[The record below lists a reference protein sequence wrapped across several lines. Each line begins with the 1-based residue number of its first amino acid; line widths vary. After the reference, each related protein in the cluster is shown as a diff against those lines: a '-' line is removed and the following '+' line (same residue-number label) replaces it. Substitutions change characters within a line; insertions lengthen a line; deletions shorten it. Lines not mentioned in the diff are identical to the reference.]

1 MTTKRLFHWTV
12 VAVAAASVMVAACK
26 DDNVG
31 GSINTDEEH
40 VEPYV
45 QPVDDEIK
53 TTFDADVLLLG
64 DDFDETTSYMISRIK
79 GQTFRADKNTTTI
92 PESVRAVFVASN
104 GEISEEGLKE
114 LKRRYDEGS
123 LQLLF
128 HKPTNAELFFYVI
141 YFLREPDADTSVKSL
156 RAKAA
161 ANQNSQ
167 SGRKYDIVGF
177 GPNHKLFYLPDL
189 YDPDAKPIT
198 LTSTINTLK
207 EDGTMSTR
215 DSTIVV
221 NHSKLSPYLYGR
233 FAEAAVKWMKQI
245 GAASPAQNRAIT
257 RADDTD
263 NPHVTIATN
272 AFFIEYEKKCTYTI
286 VFRLWAD
293 FMYNFDLNQDFY
305 HVVTEVDVQ
314 DYVYE
319 PYFWEEKSWRYSAFT
334 FQNLDIL
341 VRWPHSDYDVF
352 DEWNLQPWG
361 KEEPQATTQ
370 INGWVKGMGISSGKS
385 GIDGK
390 LNFDKVNLKAV
401 TKFDADVELSNEK
414 YYRGNWMR
422 WFYHS
427 FANQPWWSGKRG
439 KFGQP
444 GNPGNSPCAGR
455 FQFRQSWD
463 WLIGDTKKRGDEAFM
478 VELRPTGLCRTTT
491 AYSDVLQTLKNEEIQ
506 SILFSPDTLRFDL
519 PVPER
524 YRHLYEMTVDEI
536 EDLAEFNNLTTAL
549 GNVSRQFH
557 QLYNLLIRTDE
568 DGQIVGRTA
577 TTEAKLKQM
586 VGNEWYNL
594 AKDLA
599 GKKISVEKTYKFY
612 VKDENDEKLKMVNE
626 DNEEVGT
633 YMVIAPS
640 GITIE

>member
-189 YDPDAKPIT
+189 YNPDAKPIT
-198 LTSTINTLK
+198 RTGTITILS
-207 EDGTMSTR
+207 EDGTKTTR
-215 DSTIVV
+215 DTTIVV
-221 NHSKLSPYLYGR
+221 TLPELTPYLYGR

-245 GAASPAQNRAIT
+245 EAASLAQNRAIT

-263 NPHVTIATN
+263 MPPVTLVVNTCYVDGGCSWHDITL
-272 AFFIEYEKKCTYTI
+272 
-286 VFRLWAD
+286 RLWAD
-293 FMYNFDLNQDFY
+293 IMYNFDLNEDFFRAGGDT
-305 HVVTEVDVQ
+305 VFVLTEVTARIESELTDL
-314 DYVYE
+314 
-319 PYFWEEKSWRYSAFT
+319 R
-334 FQNLDIL
+334 
-341 VRWPHSDYDVF
+341 
-352 DEWNLQPWG
+352 
-361 KEEPQATTQ
+361 
-370 INGWVKGMGISSGKS
+370 
-385 GIDGK
+385 
-390 LNFDKVNLKAV
+390 
-401 TKFDADVELSNEK
+401 AD
-414 YYRGNWMR
+414 
-422 WFYHS
+422 
-427 FANQPWWSGKRG
+427 
-439 KFGQP
+439 
-444 GNPGNSPCAGR
+444 
-455 FQFRQSWD
+455 
-463 WLIGDTKKRGDEAFM
+463 
-478 VELRPTGLCRTTT
+478 
-491 AYSDVLQTLKNEEIQ
+491 
-506 SILFSPDTLRFDL
+506 
-519 PVPER
+519 
-524 YRHLYEMTVDEI
+524 
-536 EDLAEFNNLTTAL
+536 
-549 GNVSRQFH
+549 
-557 QLYNLLIRTDE
+557 
-568 DGQIVGRTA
+568 
-577 TTEAKLKQM
+577 
-586 VGNEWYNL
+586 
-594 AKDLA
+594 
-599 GKKISVEKTYKFY
+599 
-612 VKDENDEKLKMVNE
+612 
-626 DNEEVGT
+626 
-633 YMVIAPS
+633 
-640 GITIE
+640 